1 MPRTGIFFVTTD
13 QWDKYSIFF
22 NRSSKIRS
30 IFTDDPAAEP
40 VPCVPSPIRSGGI
53 GSDLRKPAQTPEAVS
68 THFLIKRH
76 KESFY
81 DTNYRFFHYLYR
93 KIGCTRHK
101 KRTNLF
107 YSVLVFTTLPKLSS
121 DGVRTGIADGQKP
134 GPSSRRTNRFA
145 GKL

>member
-13 QWDKYSIFF
+13 QWNKYSIFF

-68 THFLIKRH
+68 THYF
-76 KESFY
+76 
-81 DTNYRFFHYLYR
+81 
-93 KIGCTRHK
+93 
-101 KRTNLF
+101 
-107 YSVLVFTTLPKLSS
+107 
-121 DGVRTGIADGQKP
+121 
-134 GPSSRRTNRFA
+134 
-145 GKL
+145 